1 MIRIN
6 ATAILG
12 RDLRPGDLFSTA
24 GPEYWDG
31 FPTFPSIAERVY
43 IRTASPATQSPDA
56 DEEVYRIEI
65 EELLS
70 DG

>member
-12 RDLRPGDLFSTA
+12 RDLRPGDLFSTE
-24 GPEYWDG
+24 GPAYWDG
-31 FPTFPSIAERVY
+31 FQQFYSIGERVY
-43 IRTASPATQSPDA
+43 IRTASPAAQAPDA

-65 EELLS
+65 EELP
-70 DG
+70 